1 MKSLKNNAGQSSS
14 SSKILEKLWHVFVMN
29 SSSGAAYEA
38 PTTGKPKQTNLLS
51 NFQEFLDEEEL
62 CSARFLIDFM
72 LQNVIQNWK
81 MKNFHQKSYLR
92 NCLVSYLTLGI
103 VWPCPWPLSTITN
116 ISTHTYLYYKYIRD
130 DPNCVKACHLL
141 HLRWKKKNIAA
152 ASKQSMIKEKNFKK
166 LWFWLLR

>member
-1 MKSLKNNAGQSSS
+1 MFVSWYLHTSSS
-14 SSKILEKLWHVFVMN
+14 SFWWPFGSFHTYCILLV
-29 SSSGAAYEA
+29 
-38 PTTGKPKQTNLLS
+38 LLVLCTILLHTVS
-51 NFQEFLDEEEL
+51 LFGDYVSWPHFTLHTYIFLQRPLD
-62 CSARFLIDFM
+62 
-72 LQNVIQNWK
+72 
-81 MKNFHQKSYLR
+81 
-92 NCLVSYLTLGI
+92 I
-103 VWPCPWPLSTITN
+103 VWPCLWPLSTITN